1 MPTKTIASL
10 NADGV
15 QILNTI
21 RANQNY
27 DYQSRVP
34 LATRNN
40 LAEVGQAILDYEP
53 TKNAFLSALVNR
65 IARIIITSKSY
76 TNPLKPFKKGLLAF
90 GETVEEVFVNIAQAH
105 QFDPAVAE
113 NEVYKREIP
122 DVEAIFHRMNLQ
134 NFYKATISNEQLR
147 QAFLSWQGIDD
158 LIGRIVDSLYTGS
171 EYDEFITMKQL
182 IAQAAQNGDMYP
194 VTIPAVNAT
203 NAKEIVTQIKSIS
216 NSLEFMS
223 NQYNGMGVLTHSK
236 KDDQILLLN
245 TELDA
250 VTGVNVLAT
259 SFNMQPVGFMGHRV
273 LVDEFTGLNNVPAV
287 LVDRNWFMVFDNLL
301 NFTENYNGQGMYW
314 NYFYHVWKTFS
325 YSLFSNAVLFTTD
338 TNAVNT
344 VTVTPATPSVSK
356 GQTVQFSAAVAGTGY
371 PNKAVTWSVS
381 GDSAVTSTIDYKGLL
396 TINANEANTTLTVTA
411 TSIYDS
417 SKSGTATVT
426 IA

>member
-1 MPTKTIASL
+1 MPTKTIATL
-10 NADGV
+10 NADGP

-194 VTIPAVNAT
+194 VTIPTVNAT

-245 TELDA
+245 TEL
-250 VTGVNVLAT
+250 
-259 SFNMQPVGFMGHRV
+259 F
-273 LVDEFTGLNNVPAV
+273 
-287 LVDRNWFMVFDNLL
+287 
-301 NFTENYNGQGMYW
+301 
-314 NYFYHVWKTFS
+314 
-325 YSLFSNAVLFTTD
+325 
-338 TNAVNT
+338 
-344 VTVTPATPSVSK
+344 
-356 GQTVQFSAAVAGTGY
+356 
-371 PNKAVTWSVS
+371 
-381 GDSAVTSTIDYKGLL
+381 
-396 TINANEANTTLTVTA
+396 
-411 TSIYDS
+411 
-417 SKSGTATVT
+417 
-426 IA
+426 